1 MDAYTELFE
10 GLAFPLLDRLN
21 GTSIAAKLQT
31 LLASEHLDRAEIQN
45 RQREKLAGVV
55 EDARRSIPF
64 YVDFWKK
71 NGPRS
76 VHPALDG
83 LPVLTKADIAGHDI
97 GPRNAS
103 FTGRT
108 LATRTSGSTGSPM
121 VFHRSMEQE
130 SWFWAL
136 RFRMWRWSGYHPGDP
151 YLEINLN
158 PRLAWKKRLQDHLFR
173 CSYLTYNADNQDS
186 ARIVSSLREMGQ
198 PYVNGFSSSLFAL
211 GRYIL
216 ETDGPRPTISGILST
231 GDTLHPSYRETI
243 ESAFGVR
250 ALDYYGA
257 GGEGFHVASQCLE
270 SGSRYHIHPEDAVL
284 EVLGE
289 EGPAKP
295 GTPGRIVATQLD
307 NDAMPLVRYELGDVG
322 VAAPDDAA
330 CTCGRTLPMLER
342 VEGRIPDLVVAPSGA
357 FLVTHF
363 FVVLFKD
370 IQEIG
375 RYQVVQKAKDGIC
388 VRLVPRPEADR
399 EAIEKHVTKEVSDAT
414 RGTLACEFQWVDEIP
429 LSGAGKRR
437 LVVSDLGREALARV
451 AA

>member
-1 MDAYTELFE
+1 MDLYSKAFE
-10 GLAFPLLDRLN
+10 NLAFPMLDKLN
-21 GTSIAAKLQT
+21 GTSIAGKLDE
-31 LLASEHLDRAEIQN
+31 LLAAEHIDRAEIQR
-45 RQREKLAGVV
+45 RQRTHAEHVISS
-55 EDARRSIPF
+55 ARESIPF
-64 YVDFWKK
+64 YREFWKTD
-71 NGPRS
+71 GPRS
-76 VHPALDG
+76 AYPELDG
-83 LPVLTKADIAGHDI
+83 LPVLTKADIAKHDV
-97 GPRNAS
+97 GPRRPE

-108 LATRTSGSTGSPM
+108 LTTRTSGSTGSPM

-136 RFRMWRWSGYHPGDP
+136 RFRMWRWAGYHPGDP

-158 PRLAWKKRLQDHLFR
+158 PRLAWKKRLQDQLFR
-173 CSYLTYNADNQDS
+173 CAYLTYNADNQDS
-186 ARIVSSLREMGQ
+186 ARIVEGLREMGR
-198 PYVNGFSSSLFAL
+198 PYLNGFSSSLFAL

-216 ETDGPRPTISGILST
+216 ESDGPRPTIGGILST

-270 SGSRYHIHPEDAVL
+270 SGSRYHIHPENAVL
-284 EVLGE
+284 EILGE
-289 EGPAKP
+289 DGPAKP
-295 GTPGRIVATQLD
+295 GTPGRIVATQLA
-307 NDAMPLVRYELGDVG
+307 NDAMPLIRYELGDVG
-322 VAAPDDAA
+322 VAAPAEA
-330 CTCGRTLPMLER
+330 SCTCGRSLPMLER

-375 RYQVVQKAKDGIC
+375 RYQVVQNAADRIC
-388 VRLVPRPEADR
+388 VRLVPRPDADR
-399 EAIEKHVTKEVSDAT
+399 AAIEAHVSKEVGSAT
-414 RGTLACEFQWVDEIP
+414 RGTLACEFQWVEEIP

-437 LVVSDLGREALARV
+437 LVVSELGREALARV

>member
-1 MDAYTELFE
+1 MDLYSEAFE
-10 GLAFPLLDRLN
+10 HIGFPLLDRLN
-21 GTSIAAKLQT
+21 GTTIASKLT
-31 LLASEHLDRAEIQN
+31 ELLASEQVDRVEMQSRQSEAAE
-45 RQREKLAGVV
+45 RVVRHARE
-55 EDARRSIPF
+55 SIPF
-64 YVDFWKK
+64 YRELWK
-71 NGPRS
+71 NDGPRS

-83 LPVLTKADIAGHDI
+83 IPVLTKADIAKDGV
-97 GPRNAS
+97 GPRDPG
-103 FTGRT
+103 FTSRT

-136 RFRMWRWSGYHPGDP
+136 RFRMWRWAGYHPGDP

-158 PRLAWKKRLQDHLFR
+158 PRLAWKKRLQDRLFR
-173 CSYLTYNADNQDS
+173 CTYLTYNADNQDS
-186 ARIVSSLREMGQ
+186 ARIVAGLRDLGT
-198 PYVNGFSSSLFAL
+198 PYLNGFSSSLFAL

-216 ETDGPRPTISGILST
+216 EQDGPRPSIAGILAT

-243 ESAFGVR
+243 ERAFGVR

-270 SGSRYHIHPEDAVL
+270 SGSRYHIHPENAVL
-284 EVLGE
+284 EVLAE
-289 EGPAKP
+289 DGPAKP
-295 GTPGRIVATQLD
+295 GTPGRIVATQLG

-322 VAAPDDAA
+322 VAAPDGAT

-375 RYQVVQKAKDGIC
+375 RYQVVQKAADRIR
-388 VRLVPRPEADR
+388 VRLVPRPDADR
-399 EAIEKHVTKEVSDAT
+399 AAIEERVRKEVGDAT
-414 RGTLACEFQWVDEIP
+414 RGTLACDFDWVDEIP